1 MAKSKS
7 KKIQPK
13 SSKTNLV
20 WGLLLFVISFI
31 LYANTIGH
39 DNTLDDIMLIKE
51 NAYTQAG
58 LAGVGDILTNDM
70 FSGNNPGYKSDLSG
84 GRYRPLSQITFAIEY
99 ELFGLNPQIGHFIN
113 ILLFALTPFMIF
125 IFLSLLMRTDGKD
138 FNWYS
143 SLPFLAG
150 LFYAVHPIHTE
161 AVANIKGRDEIMS
174 MLLVLVCFYYFIK
187 YIDFEKTKYLI
198 YSVII
203 FFLALMSKENAITFL
218 AVMPLVLIMFR
229 EKNVGES
236 LKKILPY
243 LAVAVVF
250 VIIRQSIV
258 GGGKE
263 LEIPELMNEPFYGMS
278 FLEKYGTILVTL
290 FNYIKLQFIPY
301 PLTYDYYPYHIAKTN
316 LFEILPILAILIHL
330 LLIYIAYR
338 TWKSKPIL
346 SFAILY
352 YFITLSIVSNL
363 FFTIGAFMN
372 ERFIYMPSL
381 AVCIVFAWF
390 VSDYLVNKKLPKNV
404 LIGIIA
410 VVTLTYS
417 FLTVS
422 RNPVWKDNFTLMT
435 TDVNTSS
442 NSAFGN
448 YCAGLQYAEKMK
460 TLTDAQERQSYFEKS
475 QEYLYKAIEI
485 HPRYSN
491 AFIALGNIY
500 YEKDKSLAD
509 STIHYY
515 QKSFEVYPGNYSVSL
530 NLARLHRD
538 VKKDAKSAE
547 FYLNNCIKIN
557 PNKWEAYNDM
567 GVIYF
572 NTNRVSESVLMFEN
586 ALSRESQNKQIY
598 TNLAAAYNAMGDTEK
613 ANLYSN
619 RAKMLR

>member
-1 MAKSKS
+1 MAKGKS

-13 SSKTNLV
+13 SNKTNLV
-20 WGLLLFVISFI
+20 YGLVLFVISFV

-39 DNTLDDIMLIKE
+39 DYALDDVMLIKE
-51 NAYTQAG
+51 NAYTQSG
-58 LAGVGDILTNDM
+58 FSGIGDILTNDM

-99 ELFGLNPQIGHFIN
+99 ELFGLNPQVGHFIN
-113 ILLFALTPFMIF
+113 IVLFALTPFMIF
-125 IFLSLLMRTDGKD
+125 IILSLLLRTDGKD

-150 LFYAVHPIHTE
+150 LIYAVHPIHTE

-187 YIDFEKTKYLI
+187 YIDFSKTKDLVF
-198 YSVII
+198 SVII
-203 FFLALMSKENAITFL
+203 FFLALMAKENAITFL
-218 AVMPLVLIMFR
+218 AVIPLAIIMFR
-229 EKNVGES
+229 EKNLGDSV
-236 LKKILPY
+236 KKILPF

-263 LEIPELMNEPFYGMS
+263 LAIPELMNEPFYGMS

-290 FNYIKLQFIPY
+290 FNYVKLQFIPY
-301 PLTYDYYPYHIAKTN
+301 PLTFDYYPYHIAKTN
-316 LFEILPILAILIHL
+316 LFDILPVLAILIHL
-330 LLIYIAYR
+330 LLIYVAYK
-338 TWKSKPIL
+338 TWKIKPII

-390 VSDYLVNKKLPKNV
+390 VSDYLVNKKLPKNA

-410 VVTLTYS
+410 IVTLAFS
-417 FLTVS
+417 VLTVM
-422 RNPVWKDNFTLMT
+422 RNPVWADNFTLMT

-448 YCAGLQYAEKMK
+448 YCAGLQYSEKMK
-460 TLTDAQERQSYFEKS
+460 TLTDLKERQSYYEKS
-475 QEYLYKAIEI
+475 LEYLYKAIEI

-491 AFIALGNIY
+491 AFIALGNVY
-500 YEKDKSLAD
+500 YEKDQSFAD

-515 QKSFEVYPGNYSVSL
+515 TKSFEVYPSNYSVSL

-538 VKKDAKSAE
+538 IKKDAKSSE
-547 FYLNNCIKIN
+547 FYLNNCIKVN
-557 PNKWEAYNDM
+557 PNKWEAYNEM

-572 NTNRVSESVLMFEN
+572 NTNRVSESVQMFEN
-586 ALSRESQNKQIY
+586 ALSRETQNKQIY
-598 TNLAAAYNAMGDTEK
+598 TNLAAAYKAMGDTEK

-619 RAKMLR
+619 QAKMLR